1 MLRTNVFPTYIPEL
15 DYKILEDT
23 DDEDLFRSCN
33 SNSYLASICDDEV
46 FWRNRTIT
54 RYAMLIKFRG
64 PGTTWKA
71 FYSRLINDAMY
82 LVHTEPSVISLH
94 SNIKDAYKEFWD
106 SVSLKNNV
114 TVEEA
119 SSTDYSNVLE
129 DMRAVIKIVYKGEIS
144 SVRDEI
150 IFDNKRPT
158 PDILQYPNLPGLKV
172 RNRPLFF
179 YEALRFYDI
188 LGTDGTYGGT
198 AFDWDTENN
207 DVLGVFDYNDEVLS
221 LFMTWEPYKVN
232 HPYYYSPDY
241 GKIAIDS
248 NKEPTLYIKYKYGY
262 MGTNSGG
269 VVLVNESLFGKPLKF
284 VRRVLY
290 IGDNLSREE
299 LIKAVESAVEKYYE
313 QSEFV
318 TIF

>member
-1 MLRTNVFPTYIPEL
+1 MSRTNVFPTFIPEL
-15 DYKILEDT
+15 DYQILEDT
-23 DDEDLFRSCN
+23 EDEDLFRSCKTN
-33 SNSYLASICDDEV
+33 TYISDLCNDEG
-46 FWRNRTIT
+46 FWRNRVKN
-54 RYAMLIKFRG
+54 RYSMLMKFKE
-64 PGTTWKA
+64 PNITWKA

-94 SNIKDAYKEFWD
+94 SNIKDAYEKFWKTIA
-106 SVSLKNNV
+106 SKNNV
-114 TVEEA
+114 TLDIAVR
-119 SSTDYSNVLE
+119 TDYSNIDE
-129 DMRAVIKIVYKGEIS
+129 DERAVIKIVYKGEIS
-144 SVRDEI
+144 QVHDKI
-150 IFDNKRPT
+150 IFDTKRPT

-172 RNRPLFF
+172 RNRPLFL
-179 YEALRFYDI
+179 YEALRFYDT
-188 LGTDGTYGGT
+188 LNVDGTYGGT
-198 AFDWDTENN
+198 SFDWDTENN

-299 LIKAVESAVEKYYE
+299 LIKGVESAVEKYYE